1 MSALTTSL
9 YVGAVTHRRHRPKR
23 HALRYRTYAL
33 FVDLDELPAVD
44 RALRL
49 FSHNRFNIF
58 SLYDRDYGSGD
69 GQPMRTRIERC
80 MQAAGLAPD
89 GGAIRLLTM
98 PRILGYAFNPLSLYF
113 CYARDGA
120 LRAILYEVNN
130 TFGQRHSYF
139 LPVAGGQGE
148 IIRQSCKK
156 QFYVSPFM
164 GMDTTYEFVVAP
176 PGETFLIT
184 VIERDQ
190 AGAILTA
197 TQAQSRVALSDA
209 ALARVFFS
217 HPLLTLKVIAGI
229 HFEALRLWA
238 KGLRLQTRPP
248 APEQPVS
255 IQTLRAFAPP
265 AGGEGTIE

>member
-9 YVGAVTHRRHRPKR
+9 YVGAVTHRRLQPKK

-33 FVDLDELPAVD
+33 LVDVDELPGVD
-44 RALRL
+44 RALKF

-58 SLYDRDYGSGD
+58 SLYDRDYGAGD
-69 GQPMRTRIERC
+69 GSPLREQVERC
-80 MQAAGLAPD
+80 MQTAGIAPD

-98 PRILGYAFNPLSLYF
+98 PRILGYAFNPLSVYF

-139 LPVAGGQGE
+139 LPVAGESE
-148 IIRQSCKK
+148 IVHQRCEK

-164 GMDTTYEFVVAP
+164 GMKTIYDFVVRL
-176 PGETFLIT
+176 PGEKLSIT
-184 VIERDQ
+184 VIERDRT
-190 AGAILTA
+190 GVLLTA
-197 TQAQSRVALSDA
+197 TQAQSRVPLSDA
-209 ALARVFFS
+209 ALARVFFT

-229 HFEALRLWA
+229 HIEAAILWA
-238 KGLRLQTRPP
+238 KGLQLHKRPP
-248 APEQPVS
+248 APERTV
-255 IQTLRAFAPP
+255 TLQRTGAFAPP
-265 AGGEGTIE
+265 VGGEGTIK